1 MAKKPVHGIDQHTL
15 HDNGQVA
22 DEQLRMIWSHVR
34 MGVLVASSFALVL
47 GLTLRGVVAS
57 TQLVDGWLIAKL
69 GVSLFRVAQGWQFAR
84 LPANGHHWE
93 RATLIALIADGAI
106 WGAAGLYV
114 AIIAPWP
121 LVSFIAAALACISCV
136 ATFGLQVSARFTA
149 GYATPILA
157 PMALGMLIRGEAL
170 GQLGGVGLLMLLGLQ
185 LVTAKRT
192 ERRVLEGIGL
202 RLRAEALAR
211 DKEEALK
218 TAMRQSAVKTQF
230 LANISH
236 ELRTPLHGILGLAKL
251 LHMEV
256 KEPALAQRAE
266 LIESSGTHL
275 LTLINDLL
283 DISRIEA
290 GQFLVRSEPHDLHA
304 QVEQLKGIYTMRTA
318 DKGLAF
324 AVYNQL
330 PTPCW
335 VTGDPAR
342 VRQVLHNLLGNAVK
356 FTPRGA
362 VTLRVNWDAAS
373 GMLRAEVQDTGIG
386 IAHHD
391 LDKIFDAF
399 AQSSASH
406 LEQAS
411 DGVGLGLT
419 IARDI
424 ARAMGGDLTAQSTL
438 GTGSAMVFTACLP
451 QALAPVAP
459 SALARQPSPR
469 DESATHCLVLL
480 AEDNDIN
487 AMVAMNFLELIGVE
501 AERVQNGQEAVQ
513 QALRSHDRPNIILM
527 DCQMPV
533 LNGYEAT
540 RAIRLQERR
549 LGLRRIPVIAL
560 TATASDAERQ
570 DCLDAGM
577 DEFLTKPCMFEDMRN
592 AILRWSPNPITHEV
606 GKPLQAEVA
615 QVESSASLG
624 APSRT

>member
-1 MAKKPVHGIDQHTL
+1 MAKKPVHGIGQHTL
-15 HDNGQVA
+15 HDDGQAA

-47 GLTLRGVVAS
+47 SLTLRGVVAS
-57 TQLVDGWLIAKL
+57 TGLVDGWLAVKL

-84 LPANGHHWE
+84 RPAHGHHWA
-93 RATLIALIADGAI
+93 RATLIALIADGTV

-114 AIIAPWP
+114 ASLAPWP

-157 PMALGMLIRGEAL
+157 PMAVGMLLRGEAL

-185 LVTAKRT
+185 LVTARRT

-202 RLRAEALAR
+202 RLQAEALAR

-290 GQFLVRSEPHDLHA
+290 GQFLIRSEPHDLNA
-304 QVEQLKGIYTMRTA
+304 QIEQLKGIYAMRAA

-324 AVYNQL
+324 EVRNQL

-335 VTGDPAR
+335 VMGDPAR

-362 VTLRVNWDAAS
+362 VRLNVNWDAAT
-373 GMLRAEVQDTGIG
+373 GMLRAEVKDTGVG
-386 IAHHD
+386 IAQGD
-391 LDKIFDAF
+391 LNKIFDAF
-399 AQSSASH
+399 TQSHASH
-406 LEQAS
+406 LDQTAE
-411 DGVGLGLT
+411 GVGLGLT

-424 ARAMGGDLTAQSTL
+424 ARAMGGDITAQSTL
-438 GTGSAMVFTACLP
+438 GVGSTLVYTACLP
-451 QALAPVAP
+451 QITPPIAISPPPVKSAPI
-459 SALARQPSPR
+459 SSSPR
-469 DESATHCLVLL
+469 HGMVLL

-487 AMVAMNFLELIGVE
+487 AMVALDFLDIIGVNT
-501 AERVQNGQEAVQ
+501 ERVKNGQEALQ
-513 QALRSHDRPNIILM
+513 QALRSHQRPDIILM

-533 LNGYEAT
+533 MNGYEAT
-540 RAIRLQERR
+540 HAIRAEERR
-549 LGLRRIPVIAL
+549 LGLPRIPIIAL

-577 DEFLTKPCMFEDMRN
+577 DEFLTKPCMFEDMRS
-592 AILRWSPNPITHEV
+592 AILRWSPSPITHEV

-615 QVESSASLG
+615 QSESSANQG